1 MKNILHSDFFSRVL
15 YNIALVLLDRIL
27 LVTCDKFYKELI
39 EKCGSER
46 DPEKFFRYI
55 FKKKIEFY
63 ISECKEENQ
72 DNDENLIKFKV
83 LSDLALEEV
92 IDIINNGLA
101 YDNVDLKCG
110 NLFITYLRI
119 DSIQFSK
126 FLDDWLAYPTNS
138 FVRIYI
144 KLYSYMIDL
153 KAIDSDFLAD
163 YRKWKR
169 KRNCE
174 DWEKEFVELYS
185 DKFGILYEFDEPDEQ
200 MLLEASGIIY
210 DNIKSEQEVVNGKE
224 HFCWLYFILF
234 EKVNGKI
241 FYNFVRLIV
250 YLSISPDV
258 PYNLVKFAKDIIEIL
273 KENPKTFEM
282 LKESYNIHT
291 RNSEYLWDEKSSLN
305 SNQNVGTN
313 QAVISEDNNLKDS
326 LSNSVIVSEKEFY
339 NLSYD
344 LANKVY
350 DFLSDNEVFKVD
362 NIDLTNFILFIQSA
376 DFKYLGNK
384 EIKEIVKKNIFGRT
398 CCSIKDYVILG
409 DDDIKAGWLNKV
421 ASQLYP
427 NTQKKPIHLCKSPSN
442 PSKEKVDRLDAL
454 EKEMKKEY
462 NKITLNTMRGK

>member
-1 MKNILHSDFFSRVL
+1 MKNILDADFISRVL
-15 YNIALVLLDRIL
+15 YNITLVILDRIL
-27 LVTCDKFYKELI
+27 ILTCDKFYKELI

-72 DNDENLIKFKV
+72 VNDENLIKFKI
-83 LSDLALEEV
+83 LSDLALDEV
-92 IDIINNGLA
+92 IDIINNGLT
-101 YDNVDLKCG
+101 YDNDNWKCG

-138 FVRIYI
+138 CVRIYI
-144 KLYSYMIDL
+144 KLYTYFSDL
-153 KAIDSDFLAD
+153 KTIDSDFLAD

-174 DWEKEFVELYS
+174 DWEKEFVKLYN
-185 DKFGILYEFDEPDEQ
+185 DYFGILYEFDKPDEQ
-200 MLLEASGIIY
+200 MLFEASDIIY
-210 DNIKSEQEVVNGKE
+210 DNIKSEQEVVNGEE
-224 HFCWLYFILF
+224 HFYWLYFILF
-234 EKVNGKI
+234 EKVDGKM

-258 PYNLVKFAKDIIEIL
+258 PYNLAKFAKDIFETL

-305 SNQNVGTN
+305 SNQIVGMN
-313 QAVISEDNNLKDS
+313 QAANLESYNLNMDKDS
-326 LSNSVIVSEKEFY
+326 FSKSVSASEKEFY
-339 NLSYD
+339 DLSYN
-344 LANKVY
+344 LAKNVY
-350 DFLSDNEVFKVD
+350 EFLSDNEVFKVN

-384 EIKEIVKKNIFGRT
+384 EIEKIVKKNIFGRT
-398 CCSIKDYVILG
+398 CCSIKDYVIIG
-409 DDDIKAGWLNKV
+409 DDDIKVEWLNKV
-421 ASQLYP
+421 ASQLYH
-427 NTQKKPIHLCKSPSN
+427 NTQKKPIHLCTSPSN
-442 PSKEKVDRLDAL
+442 PSKEKLERLKAL

-462 NKITLNTMRGK
+462 SKIYS